1 MKNDKKPALFK
12 LPQVDLI
19 LNQATIEQ
27 LVKNENVDRA
37 VLAKLTRE
45 VLQEKRQLWQQN
57 SSSNSSSNSN
67 STEIEELTPEFIA
80 HQVEEKWRL
89 LSKNRMNR
97 VINATG
103 VILNTNLGRAP
114 LSKAIA
120 DEMTRLITG
129 YCNLEYDLG
138 KGERS
143 HRTKNVSRLIQIL
156 TGAQD
161 ALVVNNNA
169 AAVMLSVCALAQGKE
184 VIVSRSELIEIGGSF
199 RLPDV
204 IVASGAV
211 LKEVGTTN
219 KTRLEDFSQAISAET
234 ACILKCHQS
243 NFKIIGFTDET
254 KAAELSRLSKEKN
267 IPFIHDLGSGS
278 LIKIDQ
284 FGLEH
289 EPTVQE
295 CIEEGADLVLFSG
308 DKLLGGGQAGIIAG
322 RKDLIAKLA
331 SHPIYRTLRLDKLNI
346 ALLETVLMSYLKTDI
361 SDSMPAL
368 KMAKYSVDELKKR
381 VVLFVQS
388 ISEDNKTK
396 LKAEPIGTTSTFG
409 GGSLPGQTLASHG
422 LALTTTGDFG
432 TSRLVKYLRQWR
444 TPIIAL
450 VQKDQVILDFRTVL
464 AEDEAELLSAI
475 NNFSCYSSGYN
486 KQD

>member
-27 LVKNENVDRA
+27 LVKNENVDRT

-45 VLQEKRQLWQQN
+45 VLQDRRQFLQQ
-57 SSSNSSSNSN
+57 SSNSN
-67 STEIEELTPEFIA
+67 LNEEESTPESIA
-80 HQVEEKWRL
+80 NQVERKWRQ

-120 DEMTRLITG
+120 DEVTRLITG
-129 YCNLEYDLG
+129 YCNLEYDLN

-169 AAVMLSVCALAQGKE
+169 AAVMLAICALAQGKE

-219 KTRLEDFSQAISAET
+219 KTRLEDFSQAISTDT

-254 KAAELSRLSKEKN
+254 KAEELSRLSREKN

-278 LIKIDQ
+278 LINIDQ

-322 RKDLIAKLA
+322 RKDLIEKLA

-346 ALLETVLMSYLKTDI
+346 ALLETVLLSYLKTDI
-361 SDSMPAL
+361 CDSMPAL
-368 KMAKYSVDELKKR
+368 KMAKDKVDEVKKR
-381 VVLFVQS
+381 AEKFVQS
-388 ISEDNKTK
+388 ISKESKAK
-396 LKAEPIGTTSTFG
+396 LKIEPISTNSTFG

-432 TSRLVKYLRQWR
+432 SSRLVKYLRQWK

-450 VQKDQVILDFRTVL
+450 VQKDQVILDFRTIL
-464 AEDEAELLSAI
+464 PEDEAELLSAI